1 MRTTDAIQIIDE
13 TLREKGFEY
22 IGPGSCDYRGP
33 IKVHGKSVEIEI
45 FIPDLSFAENPKAYL
60 VDRSQIPLD
69 TLAHVETDDGICY
82 ASGAGLPVD
91 AYEPGQAILRI
102 LAEIERTLELS
113 YKGRANQEVIDEY
126 QYYWQGN
133 LDVRI
138 FLPKTSETGIHKGYS
153 FFACLG
159 DKPSFI
165 GVAKNKALRGY
176 NVRHI
181 VPAQIWS
188 LNENIGPTEEI
199 KVPKTIA
206 EFQTWLQS
214 QPLTEGMNW
223 ESAEKLLI
231 EQGLLL
237 IAAPNAVVGIGLDLP
252 VSISAAVKRGS
263 IRKTKL
269 PEILNK
275 QKHELELT
283 RYCATWS
290 SIEDIASRNHL
301 GSSTLQEYSIAL
313 IGCGTIGSHLARML
327 VQSGAGAKEKLT
339 LFDNQILSA
348 GNIGRHL
355 LNFSDI
361 GKNKAK
367 ATKTEL
373 ERFHPDLKVFAI
385 NDSALT
391 RWDLLKRHDLIVDA
405 TGEWNVQSALNSA
418 FFDNRGGK
426 LKGLL
431 HSWVFMNGAG
441 VQSFLN
447 LGDEFACFRCLKPKF
462 DGPWRYPAGNEKD
475 ELALQPANC
484 GDGSYVPF
492 SVDASTMAA
501 SLANRAVLDWAIGK
515 PGKRLR
521 TAVVDIERGRSQKP
535 VSPKPSADCPACF
548 STRGNVD

>member
-1 MRTTDAIQIIDE
+1 MRITDAIQIIDE
-13 TLREKGFEY
+13 TLRAKGFDY

-33 IKVHGKSVEIEI
+33 IKVHGKPVEIEI
-45 FIPDLSFAENPKAYL
+45 FIPDVSFAEKPKAYL
-60 VDRSQIPLD
+60 VDRSQIPLH

-91 AYEPGQAILRI
+91 IYQPGQAILRV

-113 YKGRANQEVIDEY
+113 YKGRASQEVIDEY
-126 QYYWQGN
+126 QHYWQGK

-138 FLPKTSETGIHKGYS
+138 FLPKTFEAGIYKGYS
-153 FFACLG
+153 FLAYLG
-159 DKPSFI
+159 SKPLFI
-165 GVAKNKALRGY
+165 GIAKSKTLRGY
-176 NVRHI
+176 TVKHI

-188 LNENIGPTEEI
+188 LNENIGATDDI
-199 KVPKTIA
+199 KIPKTIA
-206 EFQTWLQS
+206 QFQTWLQD
-214 QPLTEGMNW
+214 QPFAKDMNW
-223 ESAEKLLI
+223 DNAEKLLI

-237 IAAPNAVVGIGLDLP
+237 IAAPNAVVGVGLDLP
-252 VSISAAVKRGS
+252 ISISAAVKRGS

-269 PEILNK
+269 PEILDK
-275 QKHELELT
+275 QKNELELT
-283 RYCATWS
+283 RYSAIWS
-290 SIEDIASRNHL
+290 SIEDIASRNYL
-301 GSSTLQEYSIAL
+301 ESSTLQEYSIAL
-313 IGCGTIGSHLARML
+313 VGCGTIGSHLARML

-355 LNFSDI
+355 LGFSDV
-361 GKNKAK
+361 GKNKAE
-367 ATKTEL
+367 ATKKEL
-373 ERFHPDLKVFAI
+373 ERFHPDVKVFAVD
-385 NDSALT
+385 DSALT
-391 RWDLLKRHDLIVDA
+391 RWDLLKRHDLVVDA

-418 FFDNRGGK
+418 FFDNRGDK

-431 HSWVFMNGAG
+431 HTWVFLNGAG

-462 DGPWRYPAGNEKD
+462 NGPWRYPAGNEKD

-501 SLANRAVLDWAIGK
+501 SLANRAVLDWASGK

-521 TAVVDIERGRSQKP
+521 TAVVDMERGRSQKP

-548 STRGNVD
+548 STRGNID